1 MLRTNRAGTRWTA
14 AAIGPAAV
22 IAVLLAWMLLAAQPG
37 SVPAAAA
44 SHQHRAGCALAD
56 RPAAE
61 LTVREL
67 RKSVICLINRQRVR
81 REVGRL
87 SRSRKLQKAAQ
98 KHTRVIVEEECFAH
112 QCPGEPELEERIR
125 RVGYFKGAE
134 HWGFAESTGCAESA
148 RAMVENWLDTRF
160 HRMNL
165 VGRKFRDVGIGAA
178 QGGPKDR
185 CKAGFASF
193 TAVFGWRTG

>member
-1 MLRTNRAGTRWTA
+1 MVRTKWAGTRWTA
-14 AAIGPAAV
+14 AAVGPAAV
-22 IAVLLAWMLLAAQPG
+22 IAALLAWMAFAADPG
-37 SVPAAAA
+37 RAPAAAQA
-44 SHQHRAGCALAD
+44 SQQRACALGD

-67 RKSVICLINRQRVR
+67 RRSVICLINRQRHHR
-81 REVGRL
+81 DAGSL

-98 KHTRVIVEEECFAH
+98 KHTRVIIEEECFAH
-112 QCPGEPELEERIR
+112 QCPGEPELEQRIR
-125 RVGYFKGAE
+125 QVGYLTGAKQ
-134 HWGFAESTGCAESA
+134 WGYAESTGCAESA
-148 RAMVENWLDTRF
+148 GAMVGNWLDARF

-165 VGRKFRDVGIGAA
+165 LGRKFDDVGIGAA
-178 QGGPKDR
+178 HGGPEDR